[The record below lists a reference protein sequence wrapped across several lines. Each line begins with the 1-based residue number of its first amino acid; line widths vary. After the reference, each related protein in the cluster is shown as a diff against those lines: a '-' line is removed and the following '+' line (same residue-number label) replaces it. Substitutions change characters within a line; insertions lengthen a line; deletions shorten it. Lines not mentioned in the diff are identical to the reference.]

1 MKSFLSNSSWTFLCL
16 IVAAFV
22 DNQLRLCL
30 SGPPF
35 LKHIKSTSGSLGPRA
50 PSSQQKFTPFFIFSS
65 FESVPRTFP
74 DLRRWKLI
82 FLRKIFSSFFL
93 SLTDEAKIWNFF
105 ANSFFSPLSNVSICI
120 FFTKQIYFIFNFLF
134 HNSHDQFDRLI
145 IILNQIESWRKC
157 RCCAWVRK
165 RVCKSISIFNQTCWC
180 TYTVSD
186 IVIDVVKECQWMQHA
201 AAADWSN
208 FIR

>member
-105 ANSFFSPLSNVSICI
+105 ANSFYSPLSNVSICI
-120 FFTKQIYFIFNFLF
+120 FFKFPLF
-134 HNSHDQFDRLI
+134 SV
-145 IILNQIESWRKC
+145 SWRKR

-165 RVCKSISIFNQTCWC
+165 RVCKSISIFNQTWWC

-201 AAADWSN
+201 AAADVCYW
-208 FIR
+208 